1 MATETQEQGKLLSIE
16 KRMYNGAH
24 ETWAEGPNGVQY
36 KFNVKFDLGTSET
49 EGVAMSPSVGPKWTI
64 GGTFTYTKKVS
75 DKGYISI
82 KGMKDVN
89 STYGKANA
97 PAVAGTNKWG
107 NDPFENAC
115 ISMEASLESAATLL
129 RKNVMATPN
138 NLAEAEYGLE
148 LVAKKFYDYIV
159 YNLTLD
165 IKDRNARIIR
175 ASALKRAVD
184 LYEVKVFDIKNSD
197 DVVARAKKI
206 EEFIIKSC
214 K

>member
-1 MATETQEQGKLLSIE
+1 MQGKLKSFE
-16 KRMYNGAH
+16 KKMYKDQH
-24 ETWAEGPNGVQY
+24 EKWDGPHGVMY
-36 KFNVKFDLGTSET
+36 KFTVVFDNGDEGT
-49 EGVAMSPSVGPKWTI
+49 AMSPKISPAWSLGHEY
-64 GGTFTYTKKVS
+64 TYEKSTS
-75 DKGYISI
+75 DKGFVSI
-82 KGMKDVN
+82 KGMKDL
-89 STYGKANA
+89 ANDKGA
-97 PAVAGTNKWG
+97 LVEKAGTNKWVD
-107 NDPFENAC
+107 DPFENAC
-115 ISMEASLESAATLL
+115 ISMEASLESASTLL

-148 LVAKKFYDYIV
+148 LVAKKFFDYIV
-159 YNLTLD
+159 FNLTLD
-165 IKDRNARIIR
+165 KKDRNARIIR